1 MLTRRDLL
9 RTSLASTAAT
19 VCAPAVI
26 ARPSTQTF
34 FATPDDAHPM
44 TPIGPGVIPDTY
56 MRQIVPY
63 STNLQPGAIVV
74 DSTNRFLYVQLDRG
88 RAMRFGVAVGREG
101 FAWSGQAKIM
111 RKVMWPTWTPP
122 ASMIA
127 RDTSLAKYAQGNPG
141 GPENPLGTR
150 ALYLYQDGRDK
161 LYRIHGANKPT
172 SIGKAASSGCIR
184 MFNEDVVDVYNAA
197 VIGTDVYVLPH
208 RK

>member
-34 FATPDDAHPM
+34 FATPDDAHPI

-63 STNLQPGAIVV
+63 STNLHPGAIVV
-74 DSTNRFLYVQLDRG
+74 DSTNRFLYVQLDHG
-88 RAMRFGVAVGREG
+88 RAMRFAVAVGREG
-101 FAWSGQAKIM
+101 FAWSGQAQIM

-127 RDTSLAKYAQGNPG
+127 RDKSLAKYARGMPG
-141 GPENPLGTR
+141 GPETPSALALCIFTRMAGTR
-150 ALYLYQDGRDK
+150 SIVSTA
-161 LYRIHGANKPT
+161 PT
-172 SIGKAASSGCIR
+172 SQPASARPRHPDAFACSTR
-184 MFNEDVVDVYNAA
+184 
-197 VIGTDVYVLPH
+197 TW
-208 RK
+208 